1 MGEDD
6 NGLRKTIGYSNKFW
20 KNKSQKGMTDEQKLQ
35 EFHKDEHAARYG
47 AKTSK
52 YKRGSAELGWKI
64 VARTD
69 LKGEKRYRWGS
80 LKDLHPP
87 NLANPL
93 TCKIPSLI
101 DFLDTRQPKYF
112 FYTLKNW
119 DFEKEKDLPVETNIL
134 YKALLYWRLM
144 LFTGDL
150 DEKQQKIVKYYNTF
164 FHTLIL
170 F

>member
-1 MGEDD
+1 MIPKSS
-6 NGLRKTIGYSNKFW
+6 KTATFDTISI
-20 KNKSQKGMTDEQKLQ
+20 
-35 EFHKDEHAARYG
+35 
-47 AKTSK
+47 K
-52 YKRGSAELGWKI
+52 YKSTL

-150 DEKQQKIVKYYNTF
+150 DEKQQKIVKYYGA
-164 FHTLIL
+164 
-170 F
+170 